1 MKILFQGDSI
11 TDAGR
16 DRSNKED
23 LGQGYPKYASAY
35 IAARHPNVDF
45 TFYNQ
50 GISGD
55 RAESLRARWQSDCID
70 LQPDLVSILI
80 GVNDTWHHAADE
92 SWMPNDYFEECYRY
106 CLEEIKTKTNAKIIL
121 MEQFLLPDFC
131 FTKGRFDLDAK
142 LQITRKLA
150 REYADWLI
158 PLDGIF
164 ASACIQ
170 VPGNFWSGDGVHPTA
185 AGAQKIALHYADAFD
200 ALYPN
205 LGR

>member
-16 DRSNKED
+16 DRSNIENM
-23 LGQGYPKYASAY
+23 GAGYPKYAAAY
-35 IAARHPNVDF
+35 IAARHPNVPF

-55 RAESLRARWQSDCID
+55 RAECLRARWQSDCIA

-80 GVNDTWHHAADE
+80 GVNDTWHHVADE

-106 CLEEIKTKTNAKIIL
+106 CLEEIRTKTNAKIIL
-121 MEQFLLPDFC
+121 MEQFLLPENC
-131 FTKGRFDLDAK
+131 LGKGRFDLDEK

-150 REYADWLI
+150 REYADALI

-164 ASACIQ
+164 ASACVQ
-170 VPGNFWSGDGVHPTA
+170 VPSSFWSEDGVHPTP
-185 AGAQKIALHYADAFD
+185 AGAQKIALHYADTFD
-200 ALYPN
+200 AMFPS
-205 LGR
+205 LGK

>member
-23 LGQGYPKYASAY
+23 MGQGYPKYAAAY

-80 GVNDTWHHAADE
+80 GVNDQTH
-92 SWMPNDYFEECYRY
+92 
-106 CLEEIKTKTNAKIIL
+106 IL
-121 MEQFLLPDFC
+121 RSAIGTVWKKSRPKRM
-131 FTKGRFDLDAK
+131 
-142 LQITRKLA
+142 RK
-150 REYADWLI
+150 
-158 PLDGIF
+158 
-164 ASACIQ
+164 S
-170 VPGNFWSGDGVHPTA
+170 S
-185 AGAQKIALHYADAFD
+185 
-200 ALYPN
+200 
-205 LGR
+205 